1 MGYDDRKTHGNG
13 ANTGRFSKPVEV
25 GHEYDVQ
32 IIETGKS
39 GDGIAKIQGFV
50 IFVKDAKV
58 GERVKVKIN
67 SIGEKFAKAEVVS
80 TD

>member
-13 ANTGRFSKPVEV
+13 ANNSRFSKPVEV
-25 GHEYDVQ
+25 GREYDVQ

-80 TD
+80 SD